1 MVTGYIDFEGKGAVA
16 VKLSNGEERVV
27 STTMIAHNIGYKR
40 WYEDHYGNGMGWELF
55 AEAEDIDE
63 KSDITFPYPDEF
75 TYEDTGEEDTNGL
88 EIVSLVEIIDVD
100 WEELDETFIE
110 LQGD

>member
-1 MVTGYIDFEGKGAVA
+1 MVEGYIDFEGKGAVA

-27 STTMIAHNIGYKR
+27 NTTMIAHNIGYKR
-40 WYEDHYGNGMGWELF
+40 WYEDPCGNGMGWELF

-63 KSDITFPYPDEF
+63 ESDITFPYPDEF

-100 WEELDETFIE
+100 WQVLEETFTE
-110 LQGD
+110 S

>member
-27 STTMIAHNIGYKR
+27 STTIIAHNIGYKR
-40 WYEDHYGNGMGWELF
+40 WYEDHYGNGMGCELF
-55 AEAEDIDE
+55 VEAEDIDE

-88 EIVSLVEIIDVD
+88 KIVSLVEIIDVN
-100 WEELDETFIE
+100 WKELDETFTE
-110 LQGD
+110 L